1 MTAPGQDAV
10 VQALQRVLAA
20 QHAAV
25 FGYPVIGVELRDP
38 GQARLA
44 RLLEARHRN
53 TRDELM
59 AQIAARRANPVPA
72 EASYTPA
79 QPVTA
84 PPDAQR
90 WALELEEDC
99 AAAYRY
105 LLVAPVLA
113 AAAGQKPSGA
123 NGSSSNASN
132 GSGPNGSGPNGSGA
146 NGPGGPALSAAAHA
160 SLRRQALAGL
170 NTAALNATEWR
181 SLLSP
186 ATPTVAFPGL

>member
-10 VQALQRVLAA
+10 LQALQRALAA

-25 FGYPVIGVELRDP
+25 FGYPVIGVKLRDP
-38 GQARLA
+38 GQVQLA
-44 RLLEARHRN
+44 RELEARHRHI
-53 TRDELM
+53 RDELM
-59 AQIAARRANPVPA
+59 AQIAARRASPTPA
-72 EASYTPA
+72 EPSYTPP

-84 PPDAQR
+84 PADAQR
-90 WALELEEDC
+90 WALELEQDC

-113 AAAGQKPSGA
+113 AASGA
-123 NGSSSNASN
+123 RPNGAKSTGSASN
-132 GSGPNGSGPNGSGA
+132 GGAA
-146 NGPGGPALSAAAHA
+146 NGGGGGGQAISAAEQA
-160 SLRRQALAGL
+160 SLRRQALTGL

-186 ATPTVAFPGL
+186 ATPTAAFPGL

>member
-10 VQALQRVLAA
+10 TQALQRVLAA

-25 FGYPVIGVELRDP
+25 YGYPVVGVTLRSA
-38 GQARLA
+38 GQIRLA
-44 RLLEARHRN
+44 RQLEARHRQ

-59 AQIAARRANPVPA
+59 AQLATRRVAPVPA
-72 EASYTPA
+72 QPSYRAA
-79 QPVTA
+79 QPLA
-84 PPDAQR
+84 GPADAQR

-99 AAAYRY
+99 AGTYRY

-113 AAAGQKPSGA
+113 ATMRTGTGPDGASAPGAAEQ
-123 NGSSSNASN
+123 
-132 GSGPNGSGPNGSGA
+132 
-146 NGPGGPALSAAAHA
+146 A

-170 NTAALNATEWR
+170 STAASTATQWR

-186 ATPTVAFPGL
+186 STPTTPFPGL

>member
-10 VQALQRVLAA
+10 TQALQRVLAA

-44 RLLEARHRN
+44 RQLEARHRQ

-59 AQIAARRANPVPA
+59 AQLAARQVSPAPA

-84 PPDAQR
+84 PADAQR
-90 WALELEEDC
+90 WALELEQDC

-113 AAAGQKPSGA
+113 AASGTSSSA
-123 NGSSSNASN
+123 NGSGTNGSSSSGAD
-132 GSGPNGSGPNGSGA
+132 GSGADGSGA
-146 NGPGGPALSAAAHA
+146 NGGQQPPKASEQA
-160 SLRRQALAGL
+160 SLRRQALTGL

>member
-44 RLLEARHRN
+44 RLLEARHRH

-59 AQIAARRANPVPA
+59 AQIAARRASPAPA

-84 PPDAQR
+84 PADAQR
-90 WALELEEDC
+90 WALELEQDC

-113 AAAGQKPSGA
+113 AAAGLKPSGA
-123 NGSSSNASN
+123 NGSSATGSNAT
-132 GSGPNGSGPNGSGA
+132 GSNGSGA
-146 NGPGGPALSAAAHA
+146 NGSGGPALSAAAHA

>member
-10 VQALQRVLAA
+10 TQALQRVLAA

-38 GQARLA
+38 GQVQLA
-44 RLLEARHRN
+44 RQLEARHRN

-59 AQIAARRANPVPA
+59 AQLAARRVSPTPA

-84 PPDAQR
+84 PADAQR
-90 WALELEEDC
+90 WALELEQDC

-105 LLVAPVLA
+105 LLVAPVLTVA
-113 AAAGQKPSGA
+113 SDGNPSLNASPQNGSSSSGA
-123 NGSSSNASN
+123 NGSA
-132 GSGPNGSGPNGSGA
+132 A
-146 NGPGGPALSAAAHA
+146 NGGGAAGAGEQA
-160 SLRRQALAGL
+160 SLRRQALTGL

>member
-20 QHAAV
+20 HHAAV
-25 FGYPVIGVELRDP
+25 FGYPVIGVELSNP
-38 GQARLA
+38 GQIQRA
-44 RLLEARHRN
+44 RLLEARHRQ

-59 AQIAARRANPVPA
+59 AQIAARRASPAPA
-72 EASYTPA
+72 EASYTPT

-84 PPDAQR
+84 PADAQR
-90 WALELEEDC
+90 WALELEQAC

-113 AAAGQKPSGA
+113 AAPARKPA
-123 NGSSSNASN
+123 
-132 GSGPNGSGPNGSGA
+132 GPNGSGSSGSRAASAATGSGTNGSG
-146 NGPGGPALSAAAHA
+146 GQGLSAAEQA
-160 SLRRQALAGL
+160 SLRRQALTGL
-170 NTAALNATEWR
+170 NAAALNATEWR

>member
-10 VQALQRVLAA
+10 AQALQRVLAA

-38 GQARLA
+38 GQIQLA
-44 RLLEARHRN
+44 RLLEARHRH
-53 TRDELM
+53 TRDEVM
-59 AQIAARRANPVPA
+59 AQIAARRASPAPA
-72 EASYTPA
+72 EASYTPT

-84 PPDAQR
+84 PADAQR
-90 WALELEEDC
+90 WALELEQAC

-105 LLVAPVLA
+105 LLVAPVLVA
-113 AAAGQKPSGA
+113 APGRKPA
-123 NGSSSNASN
+123 
-132 GSGPNGSGPNGSGA
+132 GPNGSNPNGSGA
-146 NGPGGPALSAAAHA
+146 NSSGSNGPGGPGLSAAEQA
-160 SLRRQALAGL
+160 SLRRQALTGL
-170 NTAALNATEWR
+170 NTAAVNATEWR